1 MMGKSGIN
9 NLLIPAVL
17 ILALSGAITEAFS
30 ISKWLGPWF
39 LIIGAIPLTLYAPV
53 ELRIMDSQRIR
64 YVLTTLL
71 LLGLY
76 SYIHSVD
83 QRPDIVPLV
92 SSLFLLVLLSAALSK
107 DNRLQIFSFLMLVL
121 LAIVVFSPGVSKIF
135 TLGRS
140 FGSIH
145 RVRSDILKGI
155 SGHYINYSIRCMMA
169 FFLGTGFC
177 LISKH
182 WIKKVFFG
190 AIAVAA
196 FVGCMTSGSRG
207 GIIALLCG
215 CIFFL
220 FIVQKRIC
228 GYKVIRPKYIF
239 LCCVIGLCLLPWKS
253 IYQAFLMEGSMEHRW
268 YLYTHGMEMFREHLL
283 TGIGCGGFRAAT
295 GEPQHSDWF
304 RTFVELGILGGIGEI
319 IIWYMLF
326 RMAFIAKKMADIS
339 MDKKTAFLAIAWAST
354 MASFCVWESFEN
366 IGLLGG
372 TRLYYI
378 CFGVTCALYIKSK
391 KQFIISNSTAEQAIH
406 SLDRVRNKS
415 YLHG

>member
-1 MMGKSGIN
+1 MGKSGIN

-30 ISKWLGPWF
+30 ISKWLGPWI
-39 LIIGAIPLTLYAPV
+39 LIIGAIPLTLYIPV

-71 LLGLY
+71 LLGVYRYL
-76 SYIHSVD
+76 HSVD
-83 QRPDIVPLV
+83 LSPDIVVLA
-92 SSLFLLVLLSAALSK
+92 SSFFLLLFLSAALSK
-107 DNRLQIFSFLMLVL
+107 DSRLQIFSFLMLVL
-121 LAIVVFSPGVSKIF
+121 LAIVVFSPGLSKIF

-140 FGSIH
+140 FGSIR
-145 RVRSDILKGI
+145 RVGSDVLKGI
-155 SGHYINYSIRCMMA
+155 SGHYINYSTRCMMA

-190 AIAVAA
+190 FIAVTA

-228 GYKVIRPKYIF
+228 GYKVIWPKYIF

-253 IYQAFLMEGSMEHRW
+253 IYQAFLMEGSMENRW

-283 TGIGCGGFRAAT
+283 TGIGYGGFRAAIA
-295 GEPQHSDWF
+295 EPQHSDWL

-319 IIWYMLF
+319 VFWLMFF
-326 RMAFIAKKMADIS
+326 RIAFVARKIS
-339 MDKKTAFLAIAWAST
+339 ERIMDRNLTILITVWTSVMF
-354 MASFCVWESFEN
+354 SFCVWQAYEN
-366 IGLLGG
+366 MGLLTG

-378 CFGVTCALYIKSK
+378 CFGV
-391 KQFIISNSTAEQAIH
+391 ISAAYLSAKIRANRMNAIPH
-406 SLDRVRNKS
+406 PN
-415 YLHG
+415 YLPQTK